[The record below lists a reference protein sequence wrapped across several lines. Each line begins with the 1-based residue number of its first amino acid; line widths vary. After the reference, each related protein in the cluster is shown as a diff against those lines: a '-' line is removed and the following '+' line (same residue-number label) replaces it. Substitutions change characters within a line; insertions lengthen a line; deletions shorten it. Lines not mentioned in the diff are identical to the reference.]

1 MESNIIRLEG
11 EISME
16 DYIRDYR
23 DVEKFMGCCRVCGS
37 FSKRWHC
44 SPIAPEFEIDF
55 SRYEHVRVVGYKII
69 PAHSDSPADSAA
81 DTHDKA
87 VKIAQGLL
95 VAPAKRLGAEL
106 LRLERELGGRA
117 MGLAQI
123 DNCLCHE
130 GCSRPLGLPCRHPE
144 LVRPALEA
152 YGFNVAK
159 TASELLGLELL
170 WCKDGRLPEY
180 LALVGAVCY

>member
-11 EISME
+11 EISMV
-16 DYIRDYR
+16 DYMRDYR
-23 DVEKFMGCCRVCGS
+23 DVEKFMGCCRVCSS
-37 FSKRWHC
+37 FDKRWHC
-44 SPIAPEFEIDF
+44 PPIAPEFEIDF
-55 SRYEHVRVVGYKII
+55 SRYERVRVVGYKII
-69 PAHSDSPADSAA
+69 PAHRNTYADSAA
-81 DTHDKA
+81 DNHNNA
-87 VKIAQGLL
+87 VTLAQGLL
-95 VAPAKRLGAEL
+95 AVPAKRLGNEL

-117 MGLAQI
+117 MGLAQL
-123 DNCLCHE
+123 DNCLCPE
-130 GCSRPLGLPCRHPE
+130 GCTRPDGLPCRHPE

-170 WCKDGRLPEY
+170 WCKDGSLPEY